1 VFARVERLDA
11 PAEALD
17 QLAPN
22 ALRQLLQVRL
32 EQLYGSLG
40 DVHA

>member
-1 VFARVERLDA
+1 VSSGSTLQ
-11 PAEALD
+11 PEALD